1 MEMRRVVMPAVVFPA
16 FPFDFLLDDFF
27 DALFFL
33 DFDEPELE
41 ELLQLWVEQELEELL
56 LRL

>member
-1 MEMRRVVMPAVVFPA
+1 MPAVVFPA